1 MKAFTQ
7 FMTIASQINNLQG
20 VLDSLQIKKKRQLV
34 LQIERE
40 KQESYQ
46 RLAHVESQNIELTS
60 KIEDEM
66 RILEEH
72 ESTTGKGDILCD
84 SYI

>member
-60 KIEDEM
+60 KIEDEENFG
-66 RILEEH
+66 R
-72 ESTTGKGDILCD
+72 T
-84 SYI
+84 